1 MMKSVCTL
9 LGLSADAE
17 EGAVHATV
25 AKLLNRADISADAL
39 AALKAEHKSLGDQT
53 QALLAEQS
61 DALLDACAVKEERIR
76 NRMADALKLL
86 QNRSERLRYLADFGY
101 APGEPRRENAA
112 PATSVAADRRNNNGR
127 VLNRGTGHGT
137 AREIA
142 SGSLHDGEQVVAIKI
157 QNRASELQGRGLK
170 FRLHAAG
177 TRPAAKVL
185 NRMVREKLR
194 NESATDVHR

>member
-1 MMKSVCTL
+1 MKSVCTL

-17 EGAVHATV
+17 EGVVHAAV

-53 QALLAEQS
+53 QTLLAEQS

-86 QNRSERLRYLADFGY
+86 TNRSERLRYLADFGY
-101 APGEPRRENAA
+101 APGEPQRRESAA
-112 PATSVAADRRNNNGR
+112 PATSVADRRNNNGR
-127 VLNRGTGHGT
+127 VLNRGTGHGS

-157 QNRASELQGRGLK
+157 QNRASELQGKGLK
-170 FRLHAAG
+170 FDYAWNQARREVMG
-177 TRPAAKVL
+177 
-185 NRMVREKLR
+185 RM
-194 NESATDVHR
+194 

>member
-1 MMKSVCTL
+1 MKSVCTL

-17 EGAVHATV
+17 EGVVHAAV

-53 QALLAEQS
+53 QTLLAEQS

-76 NRMADALKLL
+76 NRMTDALKLL
-86 QNRSERLRYLADFGY
+86 TNRSERLRYLADFGY
-101 APGEPRRENAA
+101 APGEPQRRECAA
-112 PATSVAADRRNNNGR
+112 PATSVTDRRSNNGR
-127 VLNRGTGHGT
+127 VLNRGIGHGT

-157 QNRASELQGRGLK
+157 QNRASELQGKGLK
-170 FRLHAAG
+170 FDYAWNQARREVMG
-177 TRPAAKVL
+177 
-185 NRMVREKLR
+185 RM
-194 NESATDVHR
+194 

>member
-1 MMKSVCTL
+1 MKSVCTL

-25 AKLLNRADISADAL
+25 ATLLNRADISADAL
-39 AALKAEHKSLGDQT
+39 AVLKAEHKSLGDQNQT
-53 QALLAEQS
+53 LLAEQS

-76 NRMADALKLL
+76 NRMADALKRL

-101 APGEPRRENAA
+101 APGEPPRENAA
-112 PATSVAADRRNNNGR
+112 PATAVADRRNNNNHNGR

-142 SGSLHDGEQVVAIKI
+142 
-157 QNRASELQGRGLK
+157 
-170 FRLHAAG
+170 
-177 TRPAAKVL
+177 
-185 NRMVREKLR
+185 
-194 NESATDVHR
+194 